1 MITTGTGVNFNGE
14 YVKTL
19 PPLDFFSSVTISS
32 SASNNNNPDNSPEI
46 ESELGPDMSTLSS
59 SLEQFASHTAL
70 ALLKTSLAT
79 DQSLSPDVKLK
90 HSLSSISGIRP
101 LRYTSYDKEK
111 SPGPPIDRNSKAKEL
126 AMQQSAIAMAGATA
140 TVNTNTN
147 TPSVPTS
154 TTPPVDLP
162 AEALRKAAK
171 MAAMAVKVA
180 ALQEKQRKDKE
191 RSQIIELDKSL
202 TTE

>member
-1 MITTGTGVNFNGE
+1 MITTGTGVSFNGE

-19 PPLDFFSSVTISS
+19 PPLEFFSSVTISS
-32 SASNNNNPDNSPEI
+32 SASNNNNPDNSPLT
-46 ESELGPDMSTLSS
+46 ESDLGPDMSTLTS
-59 SLEQFASHTAL
+59 SLERFVSHTAL

-140 TVNTNTN
+140 TVNIN

-171 MAAMAVKVA
+171 MAAMALKVA

-191 RSQIIELDKSL
+191 RSQIIEPDKSL